1 MKKIFLFIRD
11 FVFVA
16 SFLITSFSFAQN
28 TSITGVV
35 TGSFGE
41 PLPGVNI
48 AIKGSVIGTISDM
61 EGKYILSNVE
71 KGNYT
76 IEFSYIGFK
85 TVLKE
90 LKVEGTDLVVN
101 VVLIEDVMSLDD
113 VVITGIAN
121 PRSRIESSISVTTM
135 KPEVIKQSA
144 PRSTAEIFRTIPGIR
159 SESSGGEG
167 NANIAVRGVPI
178 SSGGSKYVQIQ
189 EDGLPVLLYGDISF
203 ATADI
208 FTRFDSNIRRIEA
221 IRGGSASTLSSN
233 SPGGIINIISK
244 TGKEEGGSVGTTF
257 GADYNSFRTDF
268 DYGAPIGN
276 GLYFHIGGFYRGG
289 EGVRET
295 DFTANNGGQL
305 KFNITKEFEKGYV
318 RIYTKFLDDK
328 AAAYMPMPV
337 KVTGSNSDPDWK
349 NVHNFDVTHGALQS
363 SYLTQ
368 NNSLGAE
375 GNIHRTK
382 VSEGMHPVSSSV
394 GIEASFELNDGWKI
408 KNNGR
413 YSSNSGHFIAPFPGE
428 AANTA
433 SIISESFGEGSTLT
447 YATDG
452 SLVDGNQLVHRIVM
466 FDTKLND
473 FNNFMNDLRI
483 TKSFENLDITVG
495 YFKSIQNLSMTWMPN
510 TYLQEV
516 SDNNARL
523 INIFDSSGNLL
534 TDNGLVNYHAPW
546 GGSYS
551 NYDTEYNVSA
561 PYANVSF
568 EASDKITL
576 DGSIR
581 YDKGKVD
588 GSFAGMTNTEYDI
601 NKDGEISVPEQSV
614 AVIDYTNATP
624 VNYDYDYVSFS
635 VGANYKLKN
644 REAVFL
650 RYSRGASAKADRVLF
665 SGLDYFNGDKVNDTD
680 FLNQAELGYKKGFEN
695 GALYATAFY
704 AKTEEEGGYEVTSN
718 SIIENDYKSFGIE
731 LEGFYNFNNFNL
743 RGALTWTDAE
753 IDSGENDGN
762 TPRRQPDF
770 IYNIIPSYSFGNEKQ
785 NSVGLSF
792 VGQTKAYAQ
801 DSNKLEMPGFVL
813 VNGFITVGITESLYV
828 NLAANNI
835 FDSIGITEAE
845 EGSITKGVVNYVRAR
860 SLPGRSISASLTYNF

>member
-349 NVHNFDVTHGALQS
+349 NVHNFDATHGALQS

-523 INIFDSSGNLL
+523 INVFDSSGNLL